1 MSFFDSTS
9 PPARLTNSAKYLVV
23 IAGPTAVGKTDVA
36 IKLATHF
43 KSEIISADSR
53 QFYREMSI
61 GTAKPEQD
69 QLKSIKHHFIGQLS
83 ISDYF
88 NVSVFENEVLK
99 LLKNLFLNNNIIF
112 LVGGSGLYID
122 AVCKGID
129 DFPDPAPELR
139 NYLKSVL
146 AQNGIGK
153 LQEMLQK
160 LDPEYYTVV
169 DINNPNRL
177 LRAIEVCQTTGRKF
191 SEQRLNSQKKRDFN
205 IVKIGLNLPRAELFS
220 QIGLRVDQMI
230 ESGLIKEVES
240 LLPNRHLNA
249 LNTVG
254 YKEIFE
260 FLDSKITLEQAIE
273 NIKTNTR
280 RYAKRQLTWFKRTD
294 EYKWFEPSAING
306 ITNYLTMS
314 CK

>member
-61 GTAKPEQD
+61 GTAKPDQD

-83 ISDYF
+83 ISEYF

-99 LLKNLFLNNNIIF
+99 LLKNLFLNTNIIF

-146 AQNGIGK
+146 AQSGIGK
-153 LQEMLQK
+153 LQEMLQQ
-160 LDPEYYTVV
+160 LDLEYYTSV

-191 SEQRLNSQKKRDFN
+191 SEQRLNSQKNRDFN
-205 IVKIGLNLPRAELFS
+205 IVKIGLNLPRPELFS
-220 QIGLRVDQMI
+220 RIGLRVDQMI
-230 ESGLIKEVES
+230 ELGLIKEVES

-260 FLDSKITLEQAIE
+260 FLDSKITLEHAIE

-294 EYKWFEPSAING
+294 EYKWFEPSDINE

>member
-9 PPARLTNSAKYLVV
+9 QPARLTNSAKYLVV

-61 GTAKPEQD
+61 GTAKPDQD

-99 LLKNLFLNNNIIF
+99 LLKNLFLNTNIIF

-146 AQNGIGK
+146 AQSGIGK
-153 LQEMLQK
+153 LQEMLQQ
-160 LDPEYYTVV
+160 LDPEYYTSV

-191 SEQRLNSQKKRDFN
+191 SEQRLNSQKNRDFN
-205 IVKIGLNLPRAELFS
+205 IVKIGLNLPRPELFS
-220 QIGLRVDQMI
+220 RIGLRVDQMI
-230 ESGLIKEVES
+230 ELGLIKEVES

-260 FLDSKITLEQAIE
+260 FLDSKITLEHAIE

-294 EYKWFEPSAING
+294 EYKWFEPSDINE

>member
-1 MSFFDSTS
+1 M
-9 PPARLTNSAKYLVV
+9 

-36 IKLATHF
+36 IHLATHF
-43 KSEIISADSR
+43 NSEIISADSR
-53 QFYREMSI
+53 QFFREISI
-61 GTAKPEQD
+61 GTAKPD
-69 QLKSIKHHFIGQLS
+69 QNQLEKINHHFIGHLS
-83 ISDYF
+83 ISDYY
-88 NVSVFENEVLK
+88 NVSIFENDVLS
-99 LLKNLFLNNNIIF
+99 LLKSLFEKTNIVF

-129 DFPDPAPELR
+129 DFPDPTPELR
-139 NYLKSVL
+139 NYLKSIFI
-146 AQNGIGK
+146 QNGIAK
-153 LQEMLQK
+153 LQEMLQN
-160 LDPEYYTVV
+160 LDPEYYSTV
-169 DINNPNRL
+169 DTNNPNRL
-177 LRAIEVCQTTGRKF
+177 LRAIEVCQTTGQKF
-191 SEQRLNSQKKRDFN
+191 SEQRLNSHKNRDFN
-205 IVKIGLNLPRAELFS
+205 IVKVGLNLPRHELFS
-220 QIGLRVDQMI
+220 RIGLRVDQMI

-294 EYKWFEPSAING
+294 EYKWFEPSDLKE

>member
-1 MSFFDSTS
+1 
-9 PPARLTNSAKYLVV
+9 V

-36 IKLATHF
+36 INLATIF

-61 GTAKPEQD
+61 GTAKPDQN
-69 QLKSIKHHFIGQLS
+69 QLKTINHHFIGQLS

-88 NVSVFENEVLK
+88 NVSVYENEVLK
-99 LLKNLFLNNNIIF
+99 LLKNLFIKNNIVF

-139 NYLKSVL
+139 NYLKEVL

-153 LQEMLQK
+153 LQEMLQQ
-160 LDPEYYTVV
+160 LDPEYYTAV

-177 LRAIEVCQTTGRKF
+177 LRAIEVCRTTGRKF
-191 SEQRLNSQKKRDFN
+191 SEQRLNSQKNRDFN
-205 IVKIGLNLPRAELFS
+205 IVKIGLNLPRPQLFS
-220 QIGLRVDQMI
+220 RIGLRVDQMI

-240 LLPNRHLNA
+240 LMLYRHLNA

-280 RYAKRQLTWFKRTD
+280 RYAKRQLTWFNRTD
-294 EYKWFEPSAING
+294 EYKWFEPSDINE
-306 ITNYLTMS
+306 ITSYLSMT

>member
-1 MSFFDSTS
+1 MNFFDSTS
-9 PPARLTNSAKYLVV
+9 PTALLTNSAKYLVV

-61 GTAKPEQD
+61 GTAKPDQD

-99 LLKNLFLNNNIIF
+99 LLKNLFLNTNIIF

-146 AQNGIGK
+146 AQSGIGK
-153 LQEMLQK
+153 LQEMLQQ
-160 LDPEYYTVV
+160 LDPEYYTSV

-191 SEQRLNSQKKRDFN
+191 SEQRLNSKKNRDFN
-205 IVKIGLNLPRAELFS
+205 IVKIGLNLPRPELFS
-220 QIGLRVDQMI
+220 RIGLRVDLMI

-260 FLDSKITLEQAIE
+260 FLDSEITLEQAVE

-294 EYKWFEPSAING
+294 EYKWFEPSAINE

>member
-1 MSFFDSTS
+1 LSFFDSTS
-9 PPARLTNSAKYLVV
+9 PPARVTNPAKYLVV

-61 GTAKPEQD
+61 GTAKPDQD

-146 AQNGIGK
+146 AQYGIGK
-153 LQEMLQK
+153 LQEMLQQ
-160 LDPEYYTVV
+160 LDPEYYTAV

-191 SEQRLNSQKKRDFN
+191 SEQRLNSQKNRDFN
-205 IVKIGLNLPRAELFS
+205 IVKIGLNLPRPELFNR
-220 QIGLRVDQMI
+220 IGLRVDQMI
-230 ESGLIKEVES
+230 NSGLIKEVES

-260 FLDSKITLEQAIE
+260 FLDSEITLEQAIE

-294 EYKWFEPSAING
+294 EYKWFEPSALNE
-306 ITNYLTMS
+306 ITSYLTMS

>member
-1 MSFFDSTS
+1 LSFFDSTS
-9 PPARLTNSAKYLVV
+9 QPARLTNSAKYLVV

-61 GTAKPEQD
+61 GTAKPDQD

-99 LLKNLFLNNNIIF
+99 LLKNLFLNTNIIF

-146 AQNGIGK
+146 AQSGIGK
-153 LQEMLQK
+153 LQEMLQQ
-160 LDPEYYTVV
+160 LDPEYYTSV

-191 SEQRLNSQKKRDFN
+191 SEQRLNSQKNRDFN
-205 IVKIGLNLPRAELFS
+205 IVKIGLNLPRPELFS
-220 QIGLRVDQMI
+220 RIGLRVDQMI
-230 ESGLIKEVES
+230 ELGLIKEVES

-260 FLDSKITLEQAIE
+260 FLDSKITLEHAIE

-294 EYKWFEPSAING
+294 EYKWFEPSDINE

>member
-1 MSFFDSTS
+1 
-9 PPARLTNSAKYLVV
+9 LTNSAKYLVV

-61 GTAKPEQD
+61 GTAKPDQD

-99 LLKNLFLNNNIIF
+99 LLKNLFLNTNIIF

-146 AQNGIGK
+146 AQSGIGK
-153 LQEMLQK
+153 LQEMLQQ
-160 LDPEYYTVV
+160 LDPEYYTSV

-191 SEQRLNSQKKRDFN
+191 SEQRLNSQKNRDFN
-205 IVKIGLNLPRAELFS
+205 IVKIGLNLPRPELFS
-220 QIGLRVDQMI
+220 RIGLRVDQMI
-230 ESGLIKEVES
+230 ELGLIKEVES

-260 FLDSKITLEQAIE
+260 FLDSKITLEHAIE

-294 EYKWFEPSAING
+294 EYKWFEPSDINE